1 VYIAFIAWDGGGT
14 AGLFGGWSFLAVIV
28 ALLGAAGGLLVA
40 LSIKYGDAILKT
52 LATTAAIILSSVL
65 DWWFLD
71 GPLTPVMV
79 IAGVQVIIAIC
90 NYTFDASPNEIQS
103 SSSPPPPSSS
113 SLDGISAGHNKELSK
128 DSNRPIKKPIVDE
141 EVALVQRTMS
151 SSSSNN

>member
-1 VYIAFIAWDGGGT
+1 
-14 AGLFGGWSFLAVIV
+14 LAVIV

-65 DWWFLD
+65 DWWFLG
-71 GPLTPVMV
+71 GPLTPTMV

-90 NYTFDASPNEIQS
+90 NYTFDTSPTEIQALMS
-103 SSSPPPPSSS
+103 PPSSATTTITS
-113 SLDGISAGHNKELSK
+113 DGLLSAHGHNKEMSK
-128 DSNRPIKKPIVDE
+128 DSNRPLKKPMVDE

-151 SSSSNN
+151 SSSSNNG